1 MQTLW
6 AQRAKLGSME
16 YYIAKM
22 PLREAVDSIGLA
34 VELPEWKDMTIDE
47 KMQREPDLNRIV
59 NEICPYFISD
69 PDRFW
74 GSLIVDVSGSNEMIF
89 EPISKYVNEDIGL
102 SYKLPLEDV
111 GFLTLTGKERLI
123 ALDGQH
129 RLLAMKICYKG
140 NSAISAVMLGNKK
153 MTPQMLA
160 LTPHLELAEEEI
172 SVIFVNCGEDRA
184 KTRKIFNKVNKYA
197 RQTGRGQ
204 NIITADDDVYAVIA
218 RRLFKDG
225 EVLGKIG
232 KIDLV
237 NWSSNTLA
245 VRSKQ
250 LTTVSAL
257 YTIAETLSK
266 DKGWSTQRL
275 PSDEEVEEVFK
286 ENADF
291 WKELLD
297 GIDEYKEFLELT
309 RADKPVSQLREN
321 NLLLKPVSHMAL
333 AHVAYLAKKRGL
345 SWKNVV
351 TRLNKIDWSFDNSL
365 WYNILVIPAKKK
377 KVITGK
383 ESIRAAG
390 MVISYMVMG
399 DKLTAAEVKEVKE
412 IITNASNGRVE
423 TLPEKIY

>member
-1 MQTLW
+1 
-6 AQRAKLGSME
+6 
-16 YYIAKM
+16 M

-160 LTPHLELAEEEI
+160 LTSHPELAEEEI